1 MAINQLTTANT
12 FTEWLTATSSLI
24 AVANNLTDNTNG
36 GFLANSAIFIEGAA
50 ASLNVRTQANI
61 NTLTVNTANIANV
74 LVSSSNVSIPLD
86 LIIGRNANL
95 IGNVASVN
103 VTNRLFVGGDSF
115 IYGNLTI
122 SGNVTL
128 DSVGFDDLDVTGSVN
143 IGQSLNVRSTAFFSN
158 IAVANV
164 SSNLYVGGDT
174 FLHGNLTISG
184 NTTLDSVG
192 FNDLSVAGSAN
203 IEQSL
208 NVRSTAFF
216 SNIAVANVSSNLYV
230 GGDTFIYGNL
240 TISGNTTLDSLGFD
254 DLSVAGSVNTTNLN
268 TSTANITS
276 LVGTSNTGIYS
287 TISAAID
294 SSIAFAIALG

>member
-128 DSVGFDDLDVTGSVN
+128 DSVGFDDLDVKGSANIANSLNVTGTSFFSNISTANVSSNLYVGGDTFLYGNLTISGNVTLDTIGFDDLSVAGSAN

-174 FLHGNLTISG
+174 FLYGNLSIQG
-184 NTTLDSVG
+184 NTTINAQSV
-192 FNDLSVAGSAN
+192 N
-203 IEQSL
+203 I
-208 NVRSTAFF
+208 T
-216 SNIAVANVSSNLYV
+216 
-230 GGDTFIYGNL
+230 NL
-240 TISGNTTLDSLGFD
+240 T
-254 DLSVAGSVNTTNLN
+254 A
-268 TSTANITS
+268 STANI
-276 LVGTSNTGIYS
+276 NTLIGPANTAIYNA
-287 TISAAID
+287 ISALSDQA
-294 SSIAFAIALG
+294 IAFAIALG